1 MKKRR
6 VPPKIIRRGHDIYI
20 FEKEHKKDQ
29 IYWVDHYVSYTPGFN
44 NDDFIM
50 GELLVS
56 FDCHRIFNLW
66 CDYPWKF
73 TPEQKALF
81 DKENPYWADFF
92 ERRNGTE
99 PPIVDENGVGT
110 IHFND

>member
-1 MKKRR
+1 MQEIRI
-6 VPPKIIRRGHDIYI
+6 PPNSIRRGHNIYV
-20 FEKEHKKDQ
+20 FEKRNKKDK
-29 IYWVDHYVSYTPGFN
+29 IYWVDHFLSYKSKF
-44 NDDFIM
+44 DFGDRMM

-56 FDCHRIFNLW
+56 FDRYRIFNLW

-81 DKENPYWADFF
+81 DKENPYWADSFK
-92 ERRNGTE
+92 TVMAPS
-99 PPIVDENGVGT
+99 PPASDEGAP